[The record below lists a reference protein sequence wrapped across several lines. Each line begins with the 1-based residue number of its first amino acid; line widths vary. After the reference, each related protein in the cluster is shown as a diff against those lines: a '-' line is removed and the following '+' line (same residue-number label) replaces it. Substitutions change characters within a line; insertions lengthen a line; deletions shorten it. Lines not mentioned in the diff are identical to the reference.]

1 MSHINEK
8 KHSDKRAVI
17 FESNSPASDP
27 YAQNEPR
34 RRREPKI
41 GTATDFKQR
50 AGAFDRDN
58 SMVASQNSD

>member
-27 YAQNEPR
+27 YAQNEPHQ
-34 RRREPKI
+34 RRELKI
-41 GTATDFKQR
+41 GTVTGFEMR

-58 SMVASQNSD
+58 SMVASRCM